1 MFSLEKVSN
10 RPLWDYIILYSIPFA
25 YFRGFEYIGFDITM
39 LKMFLFVSVFCLFF
53 YVAKTLFHVTDD
65 VSQYSKNILYVF
77 LISSAMALVFH
88 DQGLVM
94 SYRSGISFAFII
106 FYFYLIRRKFTI
118 REIQYMV
125 AFYGTLWVLLWLIAQ
140 YNAPVRLFGDP
151 DAAINEQRGIS
162 RFLIPGDCFL
172 YMFYFLMLT
181 KWLNNNKKIFFLCV
195 IALFTIIFLQ
205 VTRQTIIVTLI
216 VTIYYLYKKKKYWY
230 LSVLSLFL
238 AFVVYNTDIHDNTML
253 AKMLYLSKEQ
263 MQDMRME
270 QEGTRTY
277 SYIYFMSEMPNEYL
291 TMIFGN
297 GFPHTESEC
306 GKSFIE
312 LKDYGI
318 YLSDV
323 GYPAVFVI
331 FGILGLVVF
340 AKLLYYILSHSFSE
354 QVHYAVLF
362 LLYILIC
369 NFMSFVIN
377 VSMAAICVSLYLL
390 YLSNNESKD
399 KLVSVDTNK

>member
-10 RPLWDYIILYSIPFA
+10 RPLGDYIILYSIPFA

-172 YMFYFLMLT
+172 YMFYFCKPFYLHL
-181 KWLNNNKKIFFLCV
+181 LVILFDINKINYIIPPIFYQSSFL
-195 IALFTIIFLQ
+195 
-205 VTRQTIIVTLI
+205 
-216 VTIYYLYKKKKYWY
+216 
-230 LSVLSLFL
+230 
-238 AFVVYNTDIHDNTML
+238 H
-253 AKMLYLSKEQ
+253 
-263 MQDMRME
+263 
-270 QEGTRTY
+270 
-277 SYIYFMSEMPNEYL
+277 
-291 TMIFGN
+291 FG
-297 GFPHTESEC
+297 C
-306 GKSFIE
+306 
-312 LKDYGI
+312 
-318 YLSDV
+318 
-323 GYPAVFVI
+323 YPRYRRSCFRI
-331 FGILGLVVF
+331 R
-340 AKLLYYILSHSFSE
+340 
-354 QVHYAVLF
+354 
-362 LLYILIC
+362 
-369 NFMSFVIN
+369 
-377 VSMAAICVSLYLL
+377 
-390 YLSNNESKD
+390 
-399 KLVSVDTNK
+399 LVSQPNVPSSPQLWC